1 MKRPTNQWD
10 LYIGDLVAH
19 RIKTELGY
27 GIILKDISI
36 FQVLW
41 SDGQIRRHK
50 PCNLSFVNRIPEW
63 D

>member
-1 MKRPTNQWD
+1 MKIPTNQWD

-19 RIKTELGY
+19 RIKAELGY
-27 GIILKDISI
+27 GIIIKDISI

-50 PCNLSFVNRIPEW
+50 PRNLNFINRIHEN
-63 D
+63 